1 MGKYASLRSYG
12 TWVMGIQGRS
22 NFSLG
27 LPWCTNIIALQ
38 SRADLMVKHA
48 RDGIARR
55 IALQLCLYTI
65 SRAAKQGEK
74 NKSHD
79 TFWASEMIRAI
90 YNNKYGLICFF
101 NVVNERFRLMLESV

>member
-1 MGKYASLRSYG
+1 MGDGHTRKIKFLVRITLVYKH
-12 TWVMGIQGRS
+12 
-22 NFSLG
+22 N
-27 LPWCTNIIALQ
+27 CIAMQ
-38 SRADLMVKHA
+38 SRADSIVKHA
-48 RDGIARR
+48 RDCIARR